1 MIDTIIFDLDGV
13 LINSKDIIEQWNGKL
28 FFVYLPSGNNY
39 LIGEEDPYKEYLI
52 LLMKDLNIE
61 FIDLTNDFLNHPD
74 PLSLFSLR
82 MLEAHYNH
90 DGYKLVANKLINTI
104 KYNSLKSI
112 SRSE

>member
-1 MIDTIIFDLDGV
+1 
-13 LINSKDIIEQWNGKL
+13 
-28 FFVYLPSGNNY
+28 
-39 LIGEEDPYKEYLI
+39 
-52 LLMKDLNIE
+52 MKDLNIP

-74 PLSLFSLR
+74 PLSLFPLR